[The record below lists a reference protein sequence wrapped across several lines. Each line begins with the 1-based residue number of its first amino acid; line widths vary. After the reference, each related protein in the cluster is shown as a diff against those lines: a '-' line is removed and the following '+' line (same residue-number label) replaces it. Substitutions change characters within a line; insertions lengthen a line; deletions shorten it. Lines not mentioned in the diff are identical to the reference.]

1 MDFIERLT
9 GLSPD
14 GGDGSTEML
23 FFIAIVVFALI
34 LLLYSR
40 LRASEAATTNP
51 NDTR

>member
-23 FFIAIVVFALI
+23 FFIGIVAFAL
-34 LLLYSR
+34 LLLQPLAGKLFSR
-40 LRASEAATTNP
+40 RRTDLS
-51 NDTR
+51 

>member
-23 FFIAIVVFALI
+23 LFIAIVVFAL
-34 LLLYSR
+34 LLVRPLGGKLYSR
-40 LRASEAATTNP
+40 LWWH
-51 NDTR
+51 

>member
-23 FFIAIVVFALI
+23 FVIGIVVFALI
-34 LLLYSR
+34 LLRPLAGELYSR
-40 LRASEAATTNP
+40 RRSH
-51 NDTR
+51 

>member
-34 LLLYSR
+34 LLQALAGKLQSQQ
-40 LRASEAATTNP
+40 
-51 NDTR
+51 

>member
-34 LLLYSR
+34 LLRALAGKLQSR
-40 LRASEAATTNP
+40 Q
-51 NDTR
+51 

>member
-34 LLLYSR
+34 MSRPLARKLYSR
-40 LRASEAATTNP
+40 HRSH
-51 NDTR
+51 

>member
-23 FFIAIVVFALI
+23 YFIGIVVVA
-34 LLLYSR
+34 LLLLRPLAGKLYDR
-40 LRASEAATTNP
+40 LRP
-51 NDTR
+51 R

>member
-23 FFIAIVVFALI
+23 FFIAIVVFAL
-34 LLLYSR
+34 LLLRPLARKLYSR
-40 LRASEAATTNP
+40 LWRH
-51 NDTR
+51 

>member
-14 GGDGSTEML
+14 GGDGSTEVL

-34 LLLYSR
+34 LLRPLAGKLYGQRR
-40 LRASEAATTNP
+40 LH
-51 NDTR
+51 

>member
-23 FFIAIVVFALI
+23 FFISIVVLALI
-34 LLLYSR
+34 LLRPVAVKLYDRRRSR
-40 LRASEAATTNP
+40 
-51 NDTR
+51 